1 MNQILEGIG
10 GQISIIDNMSVYAK
24 TQAEHDRRLKEPVLK
39 KLESAEA
46 TLNTG
51 KCEFSKRELE
61 FAGCVP
67 NQDEKCAIGR
77 GQIPCTS

>member
-51 KCEFSKRELE
+51 KCEFSKKRTQV
-61 FAGCVP
+61 CRM
-67 NQDEKCAIGR
+67 C
-77 GQIPCTS
+77 S

>member
-1 MNQILEGIG
+1 MKQTLESIR
-10 GQISIIDNMSVYAK
+10 GQISIIDNMSVHTK
-24 TQAEHDRRLKEPVLK
+24 TQAEHDRRLKEVLK

-77 GQIPCTS
+77 GQIPSTS

>member
-1 MNQILEGIG
+1 MKQTLESIR
-10 GQISIIDNMSVYAK
+10 GQISIIDNMSVHAK
-24 TQAEHDRRLKEPVLK
+24 TQAEHDRRLKEVLK

-51 KCEFSKRELE
+51 KCEFSKRELK

>member
-10 GQISIIDNMSVYAK
+10 GQISIIDNRSVYAK

-77 GQIPCTS
+77 GQIPSTS

>member
-1 MNQILEGIG
+1 MKQTLESIR
-10 GQISIIDNMSVYAK
+10 GQISIIDNMSVHTK
-24 TQAEHDRRLKEPVLK
+24 TQAEHDRRLKEVLK

>member
-1 MNQILEGIG
+1 MNQTLESIR
-10 GQISIIDNMSVYAK
+10 GQISIIDNMSVHAK
-24 TQAEHDRRLKEPVLK
+24 TQAEHDRRLKEVLK

-77 GQIPCTS
+77 GQIPSTS

>member
-1 MNQILEGIG
+1 MKQTLESLR
-10 GQISIIDNMSVYAK
+10 GQISIIDNMSVHTK
-24 TQAEHDRRLKEPVLK
+24 TQAEHDRRLKEVLK

-51 KCEFSKRELE
+51 KCEFSKKELK

-67 NQDEKCAIGR
+67 NQGEKCAIGR